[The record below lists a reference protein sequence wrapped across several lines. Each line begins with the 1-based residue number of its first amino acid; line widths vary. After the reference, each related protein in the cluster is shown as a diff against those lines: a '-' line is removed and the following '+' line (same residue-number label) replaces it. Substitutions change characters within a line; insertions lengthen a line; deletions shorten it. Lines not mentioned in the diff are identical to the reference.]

1 MKLNRQ
7 QIQERAIYV
16 TRRGRGGGT
25 RPRRI
30 FVPLRLE
37 WMAGRQRQGTPR
49 ILHPLASC
57 LDFSVAKS
65 GFLAAYR
72 WSGESKLLQEDLISV
87 RDEAA

>member
-1 MKLNRQ
+1 
-7 QIQERAIYV
+7 
-16 TRRGRGGGT
+16 
-25 RPRRI
+25 
-30 FVPLRLE
+30 
-37 WMAGRQRQGTPR
+37 MAGRQRQGTPR